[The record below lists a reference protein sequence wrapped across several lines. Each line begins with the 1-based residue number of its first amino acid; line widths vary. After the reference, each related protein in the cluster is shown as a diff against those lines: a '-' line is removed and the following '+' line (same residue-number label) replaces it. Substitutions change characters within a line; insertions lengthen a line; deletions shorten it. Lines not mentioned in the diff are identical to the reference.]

1 MCRVTLFTCI
11 CFVSWGGIA
20 QEDAEM
26 VDSCSVAEVSVRC
39 MVGFVAKLV
48 EVWCFEHKLLGHGLV
63 LLQVVISTY
72 GTEIPGTFNPTTN
85 SEGSSV

>member
-1 MCRVTLFTCI
+1 MGRVTLFTYV

-20 QEDAEM
+20 QEDVEM

-48 EVWCFEHKLLGHGLV
+48 E
-63 LLQVVISTY
+63 I
-72 GTEIPGTFNPTTN
+72 
-85 SEGSSV
+85 